1 MSYSGHSLEPLIS
14 EPAPRLTKTTNTKTA
29 ASPSNDNKIAFKT
42 RRKTAA
48 NRSMI
53 FMQTWL
59 SLSCFICHATLTSL
73 TAKCSVCVCVPV
85 CVSVFVCVVVSAAK
99 EIEQFNFRTIAFK

>member
-1 MSYSGHSLEPLIS
+1 MSYSGRSLEPLIS

-73 TAKCSVCVCVPV
+73 TAKCSVCVRACVCQCV
-85 CVSVFVCVVVSAAK
+85 CVCSCVSS
-99 EIEQFNFRTIAFK
+99 EGNRTV